1 MFTLRIVQGVTKCY
15 FLIISNNYP
24 ETGRV
29 LYFLTCQNNG
39 TAYHFSDWA
48 IFKADR
54 INLRSKTQRQ
64 NDLEL
69 EPLLGITTQVDVV
82 LFQDHTRSHQ
92 NSDTCLAFSKI
103 FQKSTIKWMAA
114 VVCFQICPNQI
125 PIVIHLRIPG
135 VLPTLHKKHYI
146 IRRNSIQKTTE
157 KILK

>member
-54 INLRSKTQRQ
+54 INLRSKAQRQ

-69 EPLLGITTQVDVV
+69 EPLLGITTLVNVV

-125 PIVIHLRIPG
+125 PMVLQIHTTPG
-135 VLPTLHKKHYI
+135 YFQLYIRNTL
-146 IRRNSIQKTTE
+146 
-157 KILK
+157 